1 MDKEAKT
8 HFPKKNHLMKD
19 KKGKEKEKE
28 EWGRQGE
35 PGKSIPGLPP
45 QLDEYIFCFFK
56 HTYMLVM

>member
-1 MDKEAKT
+1 
-8 HFPKKNHLMKD
+8 MKD

-35 PGKSIPGLPP
+35 PGKSKPGLPP